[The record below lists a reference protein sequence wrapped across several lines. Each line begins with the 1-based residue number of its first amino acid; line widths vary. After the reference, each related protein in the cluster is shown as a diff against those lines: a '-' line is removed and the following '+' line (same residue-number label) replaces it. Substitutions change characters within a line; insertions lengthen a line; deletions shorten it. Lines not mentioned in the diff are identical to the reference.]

1 MTGEILQGR
10 PLSRFWPKSFVTQML
25 TGDLL
30 AAADLL
36 VTFIFYVLLPLLFEF
51 SSSVTYRLL
60 LVITEELFK

>member
-1 MTGEILQGR
+1 
-10 PLSRFWPKSFVTQML
+10 ML

-36 VTFIFYVLLPLLFEF
+36 VTFIFSVLLPLLFEF